1 MSDEVVAAVE
11 SLESRISSELGNIDM
26 TLNQIL
32 SLLRTI
38 ERKIKK

>member
-11 SLESRISSELGNIDM
+11 SLESRIASELGNIDM

-32 SLLRTI
+32 SVLKKI
-38 ERKIKK
+38 ERKTKG